1 MEKWR
6 QTIILFDLDGTLTD
20 SAEGVIRSMQHMQEK
35 MGIEKWADEDLTFV
49 VGPPLMKTFTEDFA
63 MDSETAEKALV
74 FFRERYTTVGL
85 FENKVY
91 PGVVEMLAALK
102 AKGKRMAVAT
112 SKKEETAVRILEHF
126 DIAKY
131 FEVIGGDNRAEGRDT
146 KAKVI
151 DYVLECMKADKND
164 VIMVGDRKFDVEGA
178 HAIGIP
184 CIAVEYGY
192 GDRAEFEACGA
203 DCIAATAEDVA
214 NLLE

>member
-1 MEKWR
+1 MEKLQ

-20 SAEGVIRSMQHMQEK
+20 SAEGVIRSIQHMQEK
-35 MGIEKWADEDLTFV
+35 MGIEKWAEEDLTFV

-63 MDSETAEKALV
+63 MDNETAEKALV
-74 FFRERYTTVGL
+74 IFRERYTTIGL

-126 DIAKY
+126 DIAQY
-131 FEVIGGDNRAEGRDT
+131 FEVIGGDNRAAGRDN

-151 DYVLECMKADKND
+151 DYVLDCMKADKKD

-184 CIAVEYGY
+184 CITVEYGY

-203 DCIAATAEDVA
+203 DYIAAEAEDVVE
-214 NLLE
+214 LF